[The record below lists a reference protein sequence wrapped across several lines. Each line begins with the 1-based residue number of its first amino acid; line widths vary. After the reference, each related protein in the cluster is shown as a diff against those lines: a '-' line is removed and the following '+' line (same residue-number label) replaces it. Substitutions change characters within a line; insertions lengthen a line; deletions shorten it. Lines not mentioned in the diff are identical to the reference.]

1 MNIGN
6 PNGTNLPQSL
16 NAGVQNVTSGIQSGI
31 QNVTSG
37 IQSGVQSLG
46 ETVSNAK
53 TNMNNTFSQFSQ
65 QSQAGV
71 GASNQF
77 LQSNT
82 IIAKIVFILLV
93 LIGFLVLLALGI
105 LFLTYLTSPPANP
118 YLIHGMIDGT
128 NPMTITQNPSLTNS
142 VFIQKSNN
150 QSTGIEFTWS
160 FWIYVSDLDLTT
172 KYQHVFNK
180 GDTNFTNNGLASVNN
195 GPGVYLNTTNTNAYT
210 ATGSAGGYYDAKA
223 NPKWTSQPGT
233 PGPTSASTST
243 GSCANNSVL
252 NDNPNLL
259 CQMYIVMDTVVAGDQ
274 NNSISINN
282 IPIRKWVHVAIRM
295 ENSIVDVYI
304 NGTIENRLLLDNVPK
319 QNFYDV
325 NICQN
330 GGFSGNLSNFR
341 YFNYALNVF
350 DINSIV
356 SWGPNLTLV
365 NSPMNSNY
373 YYYLSRNWYKYS

>member
-1 MNIGN
+1 
-6 PNGTNLPQSL
+6 
-16 NAGVQNVTSGIQSGI
+16 VT
-31 QNVTSG
+31 
-37 IQSGVQSLG
+37 
-46 ETVSNAK
+46 NAK
-53 TNMNNTFSQFSQ
+53 TNMNDTFSQFSQ

-105 LFLTYLTSPPANP
+105 LFLTYLTSPQSNP
-118 YLIHGMIDGT
+118 YLIQGMIDGNT
-128 NPMTITQNPSLTNS
+128 PMTITQNPSDNGS
-142 VFIQKSNN
+142 IFIQKSNN

-180 GDTNFTNNGLASVNN
+180 GDTDFTNNGLASVNN
-195 GPGVYLNTTNTNAYT
+195 GPGVYLNTTNTNAYN
-210 ATGSAGGYYDAKA
+210 ATNNPGGTTGKA
-223 NPKWTSQPGT
+223 SGYNTPTENPRMRSNQGT
-233 PGPTSASTST
+233 PNPTISKKTCTSD
-243 GSCANNSVL
+243 SVL

-259 CQMYIVMDTVVAGDQ
+259 CQMYIVMDTVVAGDT
-274 NNSISINN
+274 NNSISIDN

-295 ENSIVDVYI
+295 ENSILDVYI
-304 NGTIENRLLLDNVPK
+304 NGTIENRLLMDNVPK
-319 QNFYDV
+319 QNSYNV
-325 NICQN
+325 NICNN